1 MAEATLVSPI
11 FQDDAMWLKGNLHVH
26 TSRSDGRWE
35 PQEMIAAYARLGHG
49 FLGLSDHD
57 VFGTADGLDP
67 YGMVLL
73 PGNEVS
79 GNGPHLL
86 DVGAKTKVEPHP
98 DRQKVIDQIAAESGF
113 AVLCHP
119 SWMAEWNHY
128 SFETLMRLRG
138 YVGIEI
144 YNGVVM
150 DQPGSHLAIDKWD
163 RLLFAG
169 KTVWGFANDDAHRAE
184 QIGRGWNVVRVT
196 ERTPEAVLEAL
207 RTGAFYATTG
217 VEVETASCEGPELR
231 VVAPNADAF
240 NVFKTNGARIGWAEG
255 PELRFDVTDVMSPQI
270 RLECYGRGGACAWLQ
285 PMRIKGGIYEH
296 LFNRFAELEALERP
310 TLHALRAG
318 GDPEPVGDLSDP
330 LWREAERSANF
341 LRMSDGEPS
350 DVTTEVSAVATKD
363 RVTIAVRCWEPRL
376 DAMRLRSTPEN
387 LANLWADDSVEL
399 FIDVAGRGDDY
410 IQVLVNAEGNFCV
423 LAPKRGEYLDPG
435 IEARAGRVEGGWSV
449 EVSLPLEVIGA
460 SSAPGSRWG
469 FHVCRNR
476 NPVPEALVWSWVG
489 STNHS
494 PAKFGSL
501 VF

>member
-1 MAEATLVSPI
+1 MSDATLVSAI

-35 PQEMIAAYARLGHG
+35 PAEMIAAYAGLGHG
-49 FLGLSDHD
+49 FLGFSDHD
-57 VFGTADGLDP
+57 VFGKADGRDAH
-67 YGMVLL
+67 GMVLV

-86 DVGAKTKVEPHP
+86 DVGAKTRVEPHP
-98 DRQKVIDQIAAESGF
+98 NRQKVIDQIAAESGF

-119 SWMAEWNHY
+119 SWQEEWNHY
-128 SFETLMRLRG
+128 SFEALMRLQG
-138 YVGIEI
+138 YGGIEI
-144 YNGVVM
+144 FNGVVM
-150 DQPGSHLAIDKWD
+150 DMAGSHLAIDKWD

-169 KTVWGFANDDAHRAE
+169 KAVLGFANDDAHRRE

-207 RTGAFYATTG
+207 RTGAFYASTG
-217 VEVETASCEGPELR
+217 VEIETISCDGAELT

-240 NVFKTNGARIGWAEG
+240 NVFKMNGARIASAEG
-255 PELRFDVTDVMSPQI
+255 SELHFDAIDVMSRHI
-270 RLECYGRGGACAWLQ
+270 RVECYGRGGRAAWLQ
-285 PMRIKGGIYEH
+285 PMTIKGGTYEK
-296 LFNRFAELEALERP
+296 LFNRFAQLEALERP
-310 TLHALRAG
+310 VLHALRAER
-318 GDPEPVGDLSDP
+318 DPELTGSMDDP
-330 LWREAERSANF
+330 LWADAERSANF

-350 DVTTEVSAVATKD
+350 DVTTRVSAIATKD
-363 RVTIAVRCWEPRL
+363 KVTIAVRCQEPNL
-376 DAMRLRSTPEN
+376 DAMRLKSTPEN

-399 FIDVAGRGDDY
+399 FIDVRGAADDY
-410 IQVLVNAEGNFCV
+410 IQVLVNAVGKFCV

-435 IEARAGRVEGGWSV
+435 IEAKAGRVEDGWSV
-449 EVSLPLEVIGA
+449 EVSFPLDVLGA
-460 SSAPGSRWG
+460 SSAPGTRWG

-476 NPVPEALVWSWVG
+476 NPVPEALIWSWVG